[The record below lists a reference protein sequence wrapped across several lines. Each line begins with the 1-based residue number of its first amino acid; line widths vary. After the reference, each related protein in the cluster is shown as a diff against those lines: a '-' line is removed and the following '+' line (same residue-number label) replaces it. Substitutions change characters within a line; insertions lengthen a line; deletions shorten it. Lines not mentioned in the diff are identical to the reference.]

1 MAISLEEKLKT
12 LPIERQEYIAKATDE
27 LIREEYALR
36 EKEKKQSVQIVTA
49 VAYIINSVPVLM
61 KIVMKGI

>member
-1 MAISLEEKLKT
+1 MAISLEDKLKT
-12 LPIERQEYIAKATDE
+12 LPIERQEAIKKATDE

-36 EKEKKQSVQIVTA
+36 EKEKKQSIQIVTA

-61 KIVMKGI
+61 KIMMKGI